1 MTRFYSGVPKYFF
14 LSQHQDGEAYEWA
27 AIQKENNTRPIAY
40 SAVGG
45 HANYPV
51 AGTFELVQGL
61 IGLLEDQTTAGWRW
75 DTAKNY
81 NGYWYSSVE
90 GFVPANGMYAS
101 THPKGPPGIGY
112 LQQTGKWGNQAL
124 PASDPNQAIIF
135 GQEEWSDGGTG
146 PIDPSKGLA
155 RTWLCVQSD
164 CAANSSLPA
173 TSKLQAGQLAA
184 STGAAS
190 KLDLAWTLI
199 FVLPVLF
206 SLI

>member
-1 MTRFYSGVPKYFF
+1 MTRFYSGVPRYFF
-14 LSQHQDGEAYEWA
+14 MSQHQDGEAYEWA
-27 AIQKENNTRPIAY
+27 AVQKENNTRPIAY
-40 SAVGG
+40 SAIGG

-81 NGYWYSSVE
+81 NGYWYSAID
-90 GFVPANGMYAS
+90 GFVPASGMYAS
-101 THPKGPPGIGY
+101 TNPKGPPGVGY

-124 PASDPNQAIIF
+124 PVSDPNQAKIF

-164 CAANSSLPA
+164 CIANSSLPA
-173 TSKLQAGQLAA
+173 TTKVQAGQLAA
-184 STGAAS
+184 TSAAV
-190 KLDLAWTLI
+190 TR
-199 FVLPVLF
+199 F
-206 SLI
+206 SLTRTLLVLLPALMILL